1 MYKIIL
7 KKALTDQI
15 TQMNVYAPD
24 VVKHAKAGQFVILRV
39 DESGERIPLTIADV
53 NKDDGTITIIFQ
65 VIGKTTYL
73 LNQLKENEYIQDFV
87 GPLGL
92 ATHIEGLKNVL
103 VIGGGVGLA
112 IAYPLC
118 KALFKEDTNVSL
130 IAGYK
135 SLSQMIL
142 MDEFEAVT
150 HHQFYTTDDGSFGKK
165 GFVTDVLKALLEEK
179 TFDHVFAIGPIVMMK
194 AVSQI
199 TKAYNI
205 PTTVSLN
212 PIMVDG
218 TGMCGGCR
226 VKIGE
231 EMKFACVD
239 GPDFDGHL
247 VDYDNLLKRNQMYK
261 DKELKDYTEVR
272 SRGEKHE

>member
-53 NKDDGTITIIFQ
+53 DKNDGTITIIFQ

-73 LNQLKENEYIQDFV
+73 LNQKKENEYILDFV

-92 ATHIEGLKNVL
+92 ATNIDDLQNVL
-103 VIGGGVGLA
+103 VISGGVGSA

-118 KALFKEDTNVSL
+118 KALFNQGTYVDL

-135 SLSQMIL
+135 SISQMIL
-142 MDEFEAVT
+142 YNEFEAVT

-165 GFVTDVLKALLEEK
+165 GFVTDVLKTLLEK
-179 TFDHVFAIGPIVMMK
+179 QTYDHVFAIGPIVMMK
-194 AVSQI
+194 AVSEI
-199 TKAYNI
+199 TKLYHI

-212 PIMVDG
+212 PIMIDG

-226 VKIGE
+226 VKIGNQ
-231 EMKFACVD
+231 MKFACVD
-239 GPDFDGHL
+239 GPDFDGYL
-247 VDYDNLLKRNQMYK
+247 VDYDNLLKRNQMYVEKESK
-261 DKELKDYTEVR
+261 DFNEVK
-272 SRGEKHE
+272 SRGDHHE

>member
-53 NKDDGTITIIFQ
+53 NKDDGIITIIFQ

-261 DKELKDYTEVR
+261 DKELKDYTEVI

>member
-73 LNQLKENEYIQDFV
+73 LNQKQENEYIQDFV

-118 KALFKEDTNVSL
+118 KALFKEGTNVSL

-135 SLSQMIL
+135 SISQMIL